1 MTDETTQ
8 EEVQNLVDP
17 PAPIERSIKITINDN
32 RSIAVDISNE
42 FKTYEFYGALVTTL
56 IDVFTSTLVN
66 EVVSKISTLAAANAG
81 TNENVIKEQLMKAV
95 QGMKL

>member
-1 MTDETTQ
+1 MHIVVDTKKLKET
-8 EEVQNLVDP
+8 L
-17 PAPIERSIKITINDN
+17 
-32 RSIAVDISNE
+32 
-42 FKTYEFYGALVTTL
+42 
-56 IDVFTSTLVN
+56 